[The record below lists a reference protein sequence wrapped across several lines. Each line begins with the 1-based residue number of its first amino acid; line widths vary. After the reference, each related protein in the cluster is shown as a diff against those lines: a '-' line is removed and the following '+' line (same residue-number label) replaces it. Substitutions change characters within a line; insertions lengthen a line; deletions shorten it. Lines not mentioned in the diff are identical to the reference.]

1 MKQLNYLFI
10 LFIFLAFNAC
20 SVTQFHYSSNAEIPH
35 YSTSTETEMN
45 VILNDSNNNRAY
57 GVITAVDNNE
67 IEYLL
72 IAPKNNSTDSRNNE
86 ISDFNITEASYIDIN
101 AARNFRESLRQI
113 SSEWDNLD
121 ANDGY
126 FYEFSSVPE
135 TEVYQV
141 NEEVIRFA
149 PSIRFYFNVTDEGS
163 TGELIIEHRNH
174 RSAEVTIR
182 RIDFNRQDKI
192 DDLQSLLDLGIRYFE

>member
-1 MKQLNYLFI
+1 MKQLNCLFI
-10 LFIFLAFNAC
+10 LIIFFAFNAC

-35 YSTSTETEMN
+35 YSTSTETKMN
-45 VILNDSNNNRAY
+45 VILNDTNNNRAY

-72 IAPKNNSTDSRNNE
+72 IAPKNNSNASRSND
-86 ISDFNITEASYIDIN
+86 ISDFNITEASYIDID
-101 AARNFRESLRQI
+101 AARNFSESLRQI

-121 ANDGY
+121 TNDGY

-135 TEVYQV
+135 TDLYQV
-141 NEEVIRFA
+141 NEEVVRFA

-163 TGELIIEHRNH
+163 TGELIIEHRNY
-174 RSAEVTIR
+174 RTSEVTIR
-182 RIDFNRQDKI
+182 SIDFNRQDKI
-192 DDLQSLLDLGIRYFE
+192 DDLRSLLEIGIRYFE